1 MGFKKIIDS
10 KKAILL
16 FAALTVLTTGTLLA
30 QDGGVAQSTTTAG
43 PPDSMANSAM
53 WISVGYYVLIFL
65 VVCFCV
71 GILGKILKVYDLT
84 LKMQGKK
91 GVNWNGIMG
100 ICCLVFVIAGMYGAF
115 WSIFVQGSMK
125 LPVAASAH
133 GGNIDDMFNLTTI
146 LTLIVFVIT
155 QLLLFGFAF
164 FYRGSDKRK
173 AYFLPHNNTIE
184 KIWTI
189 VPAIVLTVL
198 VVFGFFTWQTVMD
211 STERKGDLNIDVT
224 GHQFKWELRYPG
236 PDGKLGSL
244 NYTLTTPNN
253 ILGIDFKDRYSLD
266 DLQADTLVLPVNRP
280 IRLNIHA
287 QDVIHSVFMPHFRVQ
302 LNAVP
307 GLPTFFRFTPTI
319 TTAQMRTET
328 DNPKFEYLLYCNKIC
343 GGAHYNMQKVV
354 RVVSAEE
361 YQEWIARQKP
371 YLTDQIKLQM
381 GLVDSKPAARGQL
394 STNKLALNN

>member
-1 MGFKKIIDS
+1 MHQIQEYQTENKMGFKKLIDT

-16 FAALTVLTTGTLLA
+16 FAALTLLGTGTLLA

-43 PPDSMANSAM
+43 TPDSMASSGM

-100 ICCLVFVIAGMYGAF
+100 ICCLIFVIAGMYGAF

-173 AYFLPHNNTIE
+173 AAFVPHNNTI
-184 KIWTI
+184 
-189 VPAIVLTVL
+189 
-198 VVFGFFTWQTVMD
+198 
-211 STERKGDLNIDVT
+211 
-224 GHQFKWELRYPG
+224 
-236 PDGKLGSL
+236 
-244 NYTLTTPNN
+244 
-253 ILGIDFKDRYSLD
+253 
-266 DLQADTLVLPVNRP
+266 
-280 IRLNIHA
+280 
-287 QDVIHSVFMPHFRVQ
+287 
-302 LNAVP
+302 
-307 GLPTFFRFTPTI
+307 
-319 TTAQMRTET
+319 
-328 DNPKFEYLLYCNKIC
+328 
-343 GGAHYNMQKVV
+343 
-354 RVVSAEE
+354 
-361 YQEWIARQKP
+361 
-371 YLTDQIKLQM
+371 
-381 GLVDSKPAARGQL
+381 
-394 STNKLALNN
+394 